1 MTNQTSIFGPARN
14 AGWLAQFGDH
24 PAAVGDQKLFAAAD
38 SADVL
43 AEPVFQLTDTN
54 RSHGGYNL

>member
-1 MTNQTSIFGPARN
+1 MTNQAGVFCPTRN
-14 AGWLAQFGDH
+14 AGRLAQFGNH
-24 PAAVGDQKLFAAAD
+24 AAAVGNQKLFAAPDA
-38 SADVL
+38 ADVL

>member
-1 MTNQTSIFGPARN
+1 MTNQTGVFHPARN
-14 AGWLAQFGDH
+14 AGRLAQFSDH
-24 PAAVGDQKLFAAAD
+24 PAAVGNQKLFAAPH

-43 AEPVFQLTDTN
+43 AEPVFQFTDTN